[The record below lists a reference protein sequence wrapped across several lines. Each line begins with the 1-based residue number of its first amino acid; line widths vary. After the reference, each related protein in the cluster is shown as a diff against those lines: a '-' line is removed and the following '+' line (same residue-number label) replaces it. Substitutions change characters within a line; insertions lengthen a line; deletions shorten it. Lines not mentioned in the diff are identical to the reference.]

1 MPRARLS
8 LCTGKRQAI
17 GATWGKSTLGRQ
29 WRELRREHAPL
40 LDLRWGLA
48 LPLPRRRGGLVTDFP
63 AVNEHACLGTQ
74 LSLRVSVRPAV

>member
-40 LDLRWGLA
+40 LDLRWDLA
-48 LPLPRRRGGLVTDFP
+48 LPLSLEGVVAWSPIS
-63 AVNEHACLGTQ
+63 Q
-74 LSLRVSVRPAV
+74 L